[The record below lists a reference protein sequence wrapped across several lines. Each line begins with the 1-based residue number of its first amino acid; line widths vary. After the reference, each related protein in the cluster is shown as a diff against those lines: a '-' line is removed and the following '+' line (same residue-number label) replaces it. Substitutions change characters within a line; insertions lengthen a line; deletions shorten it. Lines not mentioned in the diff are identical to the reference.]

1 MKKSIL
7 IFLMAKISLAEV
19 FDPFYLKTNRDYI
32 KQIAWVLK
40 ENKPLFYFD
49 LRLENQIEA
58 LIFEAQKLKVYLKL
72 EDKKLGKK
80 YVKNK
85 PIDFLPQID
94 LLKLSEHKIDFEYI
108 NIFSSDIYRTCAE
121 LTYAIRTKAGIY
133 WLTKKQEER
142 LNLLKDLKVQKLK
155 INLTAINAKKPYRD
169 IPVDEVI
176 MVASDF

>member
-1 MKKSIL
+1 MMKKSIL

-94 LLKLSEHKIDFEYI
+94 LLKL
-108 NIFSSDIYRTCAE
+108 
-121 LTYAIRTKAGIY
+121 
-133 WLTKKQEER
+133 
-142 LNLLKDLKVQKLK
+142 
-155 INLTAINAKKPYRD
+155 
-169 IPVDEVI
+169 
-176 MVASDF
+176 